1 MDLDTVREVVVA
13 RDRADLGRIGAGTAV
28 LAGGTW
34 LYSEPQA
41 GVERLVDITGLGW
54 TALSIDDA
62 GLEIAATCTL
72 AELAG
77 GVYPAR
83 WSGVALFE
91 QGCSALVASYKIR
104 RMATVGGNVCLAL
117 PAGAVLAALVALG
130 GSAQVWGPGGDRRIP
145 LSRFVVGAG
154 RHVLTPGEVV
164 RSIRVP
170 EANLRARTAFRKI
183 ALSSLGRSGAVVMG
197 RHDSDGSCHLT
208 LSAATT
214 RPVVLSFPELPGM
227 SELSATIAGL
237 DPALWFDDPHGA
249 PDWRRHVTGLLA
261 AEVVAELDGGRL

>member
-1 MDLDTVREVVVA
+1 MDLDTIREVVMA
-13 RDRADLGRIGAGTAV
+13 RDRADLGTVGAGTAV

-34 LYSEPQA
+34 LYSEPQDEL
-41 GVERLVDITGLGW
+41 ERLVDITGLGW
-54 TALSIDDA
+54 APLTIDDA

-77 GVYPAR
+77 GAYPAR
-83 WSGVALFE
+83 WSGAQLFE

-104 RMATVGGNVCLAL
+104 RTATVGGNVCLAL
-117 PAGAVLAALVALG
+117 PAGGVLAALVALG
-130 GSAQVWGPGGDRRIP
+130 GSAQVWGPGRDRRIP
-145 LSRFVVGAG
+145 LSRFVIAPGQT
-154 RHVLTPGEVV
+154 VLGEGEVV

-183 ALSSLGRSGAVVMG
+183 ASSPTGRSGAVVMG
-197 RHDSDGSCHLT
+197 RHDLDGSCQLT

-214 RPVVLSFPELPGM
+214 RPVVLTFPALPGDG
-227 SELSATIAGL
+227 ELSATLAGL
-237 DPALWFDDPHGA
+237 DTALWYDDPHGT

-261 AEVVAELDGGRL
+261 AAVVAELNGDRS